1 MTAVVA
7 GVLMRG
13 DGCVLISQR
22 RKEQSQGLKWEF
34 PGGKIESV
42 ESPEEAL
49 ERELREEL
57 GILTRT
63 GKLLMAIRGRVE
75 GKDLL
80 LLYYESICLEGEP
93 RAIDANKIEFAPI
106 SRLSEYDFGKIDREF
121 VERHFLNRQLKRENV

>member
-13 DGCVLISQR
+13 NDRVLISQR

-34 PGGKIESV
+34 PGGKIEAL

-57 GILTRT
+57 GIETRT
-63 GKLLMAIRGRVE
+63 GKLLMAIHGRAE
-75 GKDLL
+75 GRDLL
-80 LLYYESICLEGEP
+80 LLYYESVYLEGEA
-93 RAIDANKIEFAPI
+93 RAIDANKIEFALI
-106 SRLSEYDFGKIDREF
+106 SRLSEYDFGGIDLEF
-121 VERHFLNRQLKRENV
+121 VERYFQNRQFRRKNV